1 MRYSCCVSTDC
12 IITIILIIIISSSTM
27 LHYVTVLEHWI
38 SHITCLLC
46 YFRTDLS
53 VYFVHLLKNFCLFLA
68 VTLLSVIGVFQLQP
82 RVFGTVF
89 HLILDFLSH
98 YLLFKESKN
107 ISFPP

>member
-1 MRYSCCVSTDC
+1 MVLLVNTFLPHSDC
-12 IITIILIIIISSSTM
+12 RIYIGYLCAQELILNW

-98 YLLFKESKN
+98 YLLLKR
-107 ISFPP
+107 I